1 MLEEELNN
9 LNARIEEE
17 NKSEKKSDVSV
28 SKSDKSFKEALNQL
42 E

>member
-17 NKSEKKSDVSV
+17 NKSEKKSNASV
-28 SKSDKSFKEALNQL
+28 THSDKSFKEALNQL